1 MLYEKKFV
9 DENKLR
15 KIKQLIYEEN
25 EEIFTLFTLFTKYGK
40 DLKKLYTQL
49 GPIIENT
56 QTNFEKN
63 ETTISQRTG
72 GLSKKG
78 SKRDS
83 SYNNTVLNAIIDSI
97 EDQFESKND
106 LKVVKRLILCDN
118 EPVLRALEEYEIDG
132 DQKKL
137 VNTLN
142 FLIIKYRKRL
152 SKSHPSFNP
161 QASIL
166 DLKVNSSPEEENK
179 SLNEEELNQL
189 FTKIIKKI
197 KKKLTSCTNLIR
209 FDYSSIFLFDIETM
223 NNEQKRTLFFDVFNI
238 NPDDL
243 SLSSSFVDD
252 VNKYYKA
259 IVQNKILSDLNIQ
272 EIQIYNLLIEQ
283 KDVALIEIFEDN
295 MKKHNIE
302 GLKKKIKK
310 YIQQIMQD
318 NIKEGNEDEEEE
330 KSSSVPSV
338 SKEESSG
345 YIIKKKNQ
353 KEKTTSI
360 LQYKYENKKTGHSN
374 HSQKRTNT
382 IKSTKTNESKK
393 DTVNKKLNDF
403 VKVINSMAF
412 SENDKKQIL
421 DMLTNHNEKM
431 IKIFEN
437 FQKNKLSLTKK
448 IIIEAISSQID
459 NKTDNFNDYINKL
472 VNKGE
477 IDQKISNFLIH
488 RYNQKD
494 ELLCSLWEV
503 FCQED
508 DESDFIYDIKLYIKK
523 YQKLIDNFNK

>member
-197 KKKLTSCTNLIR
+197 KLNT
-209 FDYSSIFLFDIETM
+209 
-223 NNEQKRTLFFDVFNI
+223 QH
-238 NPDDL
+238 
-243 SLSSSFVDD
+243 
-252 VNKYYKA
+252 
-259 IVQNKILSDLNIQ
+259 VQI
-272 EIQIYNLLIEQ
+272 
-283 KDVALIEIFEDN
+283 
-295 MKKHNIE
+295 
-302 GLKKKIKK
+302 
-310 YIQQIMQD
+310 
-318 NIKEGNEDEEEE
+318 
-330 KSSSVPSV
+330 
-338 SKEESSG
+338 
-345 YIIKKKNQ
+345 
-353 KEKTTSI
+353 
-360 LQYKYENKKTGHSN
+360 
-374 HSQKRTNT
+374 
-382 IKSTKTNESKK
+382 
-393 DTVNKKLNDF
+393 
-403 VKVINSMAF
+403 
-412 SENDKKQIL
+412 
-421 DMLTNHNEKM
+421 
-431 IKIFEN
+431 
-437 FQKNKLSLTKK
+437 
-448 IIIEAISSQID
+448 
-459 NKTDNFNDYINKL
+459 
-472 VNKGE
+472 
-477 IDQKISNFLIH
+477 
-488 RYNQKD
+488 
-494 ELLCSLWEV
+494 
-503 FCQED
+503 
-508 DESDFIYDIKLYIKK
+508 
-523 YQKLIDNFNK
+523 